1 MTGAAVDRVPAG
13 AVPPFGRFRAGAATV
28 DITPH
33 PGLPLAGYSVGGP
46 RALGARGRLRA
57 RVAAFDDGFGN
68 RIGFVVADLHSGA
81 RYLNELVA
89 AEVARDTGLSIDRLV
104 VFGTHTHTAHGGF
117 YGDSF
122 YDRMTAHRGDFDP
135 ELARWTAGRIAAAVR
150 AACAD
155 LHPAALHKI
164 EIPVLGVVR
173 NRALKSHRATP
184 EGKDATDPY
193 AAIDERLTVLAAAPE
208 DPTRSLVAFAV
219 YGAHATALGP
229 GENRFEPD
237 WPGRAALRAERA
249 LATGAG
255 AWSGATVALANGAA
269 GDVTP
274 MGFRHLTQSPALA
287 DAVGAAIGDRLIL
300 ALRNVAGAP
309 AETAPRIEA
318 RFEESPFDGP
328 DGFAQRWAAG
338 HPIIGG
344 AEDGRS
350 SHFSERMREG
360 WPTPAAS
367 SPYRSDPAQVPKT
380 PLLESKWL
388 AEAAVDF
395 LLLHPPRVLTLRAF
409 AIGATTL
416 VALPFEPTVVAVR
429 RLEEALAKA
438 GHRRVRTV
446 GYAGAFNGYLTAPEE
461 YDVQLYEGAHTL
473 WGRDSLPAVT
483 ARLARLLAG
492 PAPAVPPTAEFPDV
506 YRDAGRAFLF
516 NGPGPR
522 ERASW
527 EGWSLAPNKPGPED
541 DEIVAT
547 FVVTQSHQPLFAGG
561 PWASVETKDPSTG
574 TWSAATVDGVGC
586 DDASGFAAIGGMER
600 LPADAGGID
609 RFRFRYEF
617 RAPAEPLRALARS
630 RPIAKFRLR
639 LDFVAGDRRT
649 LEFDP

>member
-1 MTGAAVDRVPAG
+1 MTGVAVDRVTGG
-13 AVPPFGRFRAGAATV
+13 AVPRFGRFRAGAATV

-46 RALGARGRLRA
+46 HALGARGRLRA
-57 RVAAFDDGFGN
+57 RVTVFDDGFGS
-68 RIGFVVADLHSGA
+68 RIGFVAADLHSGG

-89 AEVARDTGLSIDRLV
+89 SEVAAETGLSIDRLV
-104 VFGTHTHTAHGGF
+104 LFGTHTHTAHGGF

-122 YDRMTAHRGDFDP
+122 YDRMTAHRGDFDS
-135 ELARWTAGRIAAAVR
+135 ELALWTAGRIAAAVR

-155 LHPAALHKI
+155 LHPAALRKV

-184 EGKDATDPY
+184 EGKDTTDPY
-193 AAIDERLTVLAAAPE
+193 AAIDDRLTVFAATPE
-208 DPTRSLVAFAV
+208 DPTQALVAFAV
-219 YGAHATALGP
+219 FGAHATALGH

-237 WPGRAALRAERA
+237 WPGRATRRAERA
-249 LATGAG
+249 LANGAG
-255 AWSGATVALANGAA
+255 PWTGATVALANGAA

-300 ALRNVAGAP
+300 ALTKAMDAP

-318 RFEESPFDGP
+318 RFAEEPIAGA
-328 DGFAQRWAAG
+328 DGFAKRWAVG

-350 SHFSERMREG
+350 SHFTERMREG
-360 WPTPAAS
+360 WPTPAEE
-367 SPYRSDPAQVPKT
+367 SPYVSDPTQIPKT
-380 PLLESKWL
+380 PLLESNWL

-409 AIGATTL
+409 ALGATTI

-429 RLEEALAKA
+429 RLETALAQT
-438 GHRRVRTV
+438 GRTRVRTI

-461 YDVQLYEGAHTL
+461 YGVQLYEGAHTL
-473 WGRDSLPAVT
+473 WGRESLPAVT
-483 ARLARLLAG
+483 ARVLKLLAG
-492 PAPAVPPTAEFPDV
+492 PAPAAAATAEFPDV
-506 YRDAGRAFLF
+506 YRDARRAYLF
-516 NGPGPR
+516 NGPNVR

-527 EGWSLAPNKPGPED
+527 ERCSLAANKPGPED

-547 FVVTQSHQPLFAGG
+547 FVVTQSHQPVFAGA
-561 PWASVETKDPSTG
+561 PWALVEARDPTTG
-574 TWSAATVDGVGC
+574 AWGPATVGGIGC

-600 LPADAGGID
+600 LPADAGGTD
-609 RFRFRYEF
+609 RFRYRYEF
-617 RAPAEPLRALARS
+617 RAPVEPLRALARA
-630 RPIAKFRLR
+630 RPKMSFRLR
-639 LDFVAGDRRT
+639 LDFDAGERRT
-649 LEFDP
+649 VEFEP